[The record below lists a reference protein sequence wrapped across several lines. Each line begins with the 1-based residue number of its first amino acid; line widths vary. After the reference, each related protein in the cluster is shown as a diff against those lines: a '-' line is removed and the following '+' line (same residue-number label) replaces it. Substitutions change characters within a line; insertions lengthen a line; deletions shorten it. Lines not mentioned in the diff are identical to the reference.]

1 MPTRTER
8 SSADRENWIA
18 SMTYR
23 SEAVIPPSPT
33 ELQQLVATA
42 RMRNRSVGITG
53 MLLHDGGR
61 FLQTIEGP
69 PESMDQIWSSIQRDR
84 RHGAIE
90 VLSQHIIPARL
101 FSEWD
106 LQLYNRGG
114 GAAAKAAPSRPVIAD
129 SLTDHVPAIAR
140 FALAGDDAR
149 LNALIADLVA
159 EGWVGDALVQH
170 LLEPTA
176 RQLGDTWLADD
187 CSELDLTIG
196 LSMLQLAGHAVH
208 SRPNPD
214 SIRKSRYS
222 ILLATAPGETHL
234 LGSTLLGDMFVDAG
248 WDVDMVFPDS
258 DEALARQ
265 LRAQRPDAVD
275 IALSDALPRH
285 HALAML
291 RETVEKARHALPED
305 VVVVSVGGRLFA
317 EAAATA
323 LSVGADH
330 ARRTAAG
337 TSIRLARLVEQRK
350 SATRNRDA

>member
-1 MPTRTER
+1 MPTLTER
-8 SSADRENWIA
+8 SSTDRENWIA
-18 SMTYR
+18 SITYR
-23 SEAVIPPSPT
+23 SEAVSPPSLT

-42 RMRNRSVGITG
+42 RMRNRSAGITG

-90 VLSQHIIPARL
+90 VLSQHIVPARL

-106 LQLYNRGG
+106 LQLYDRGSG
-114 GAAAKAAPSRPVIAD
+114 RAKAAPSRPVIAIP
-129 SLTDHVPAIAR
+129 LTDHVPAVAR

-258 DEALARQ
+258 DEALVRQ
-265 LRAQRPDAVD
+265 LRSQRPDAVD

-285 HALAML
+285 HALATL
-291 RETVEKARHALPED
+291 RETVEKARNALPDD
-305 VVVVSVGGRLFA
+305 VMVVSVGGRLFA

-337 TSIRLARLVEQRK
+337 TSIRLARLVEKRK
-350 SATRNRDA
+350 SATRDPGA